1 MKGLNYPKVV
11 EGNGSSTILFIPGL
25 LGDEHSFEE
34 VGKYFLQDGYRV
46 IRVSYPCHPF
56 SLQDFAEQLLS
67 ELDSPSTVVGTSM
80 GGYVAQLMARAEP
93 GKIENLVLVNTF
105 PSVNAMLG
113 ATRWLIR
120 VLRFLPKGI
129 VKGQIKRGLRD
140 EHFGGNRKVR
150 ERIEKFIEST
160 PASVLYYRLRALAD
174 APEIRCFPEGIHT
187 IVFYTKGDPTVPDSL
202 KEQLVEKV
210 NPHLVYEFEEGGH
223 FPYLHNPEKF
233 YRILKSALEE

>member
-1 MKGLNYPKVV
+1 MKALDYPKVV
-11 EGNGSSTILFIPGL
+11 EGSGEHTILFIPGL
-25 LGDEHSFEE
+25 LGDERSFEE
-34 VGKYFLQDGYRV
+34 VARYFVEDGYRV

-56 SLQDFAEQLLS
+56 SLQDFAEHLLS
-67 ELDSPSTVVGTSM
+67 LLDSPSTVVGTSM
-80 GGYVAQLMARAEP
+80 GGYVAQLMARSEP
-93 GKIENLVLVNTF
+93 GKIANLVLVNTF
-105 PSVNAMLG
+105 PSAKAILG
-113 ATRWLIR
+113 AARWSIKL
-120 VLRFLPKGI
+120 LRFLPKGI
-129 VKGQIKRGLRD
+129 VKGLMRRGLRD
-140 EHFGGNRKVR
+140 EHFGGNREVR
-150 ERIEKFIEST
+150 RRIEEFIDSV

-187 IVFYTKGDPTVPDSL
+187 IVFYTSGDPTVPDAL